1 MRTSGGRGAE
11 GWIVVIPILALIVAS
26 STSLGGPDAMLRM
39 LDDTIRTTIGSIA
52 DLVRGLF

>member
-11 GWIVVIPILALIVAS
+11 GWIVAIPILALIVAS
-26 STSLGGPDAMLRM
+26 SMSLGGPDAMLRM

-52 DLVRGLF
+52 DLIRGLF

>member
-11 GWIVVIPILALIVAS
+11 GWITAIPILALMVAAS
-26 STSLGGPDAMLRM
+26 MSLGGPDAMLRM
-39 LDDTIRTTIGSIA
+39 LDDTIRTTIASVA